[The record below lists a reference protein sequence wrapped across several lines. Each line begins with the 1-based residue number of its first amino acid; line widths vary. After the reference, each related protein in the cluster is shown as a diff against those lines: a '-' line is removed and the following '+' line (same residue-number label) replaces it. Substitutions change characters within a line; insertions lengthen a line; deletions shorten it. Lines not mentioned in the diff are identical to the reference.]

1 MKEFELI
8 RQIQQDTSV
17 SYTTGFEHG
26 VKLGI
31 GDDAA
36 VLALPRGQQLVAA
49 TDTLNAGTHFP
60 DETSPF
66 DIGYKCLAVNLS
78 DLASMGAVPHW
89 ALLSLS
95 LPDADAQWVQSFTQ
109 GLMTLAQ
116 LHGVSLVG
124 GDTTSGPMSISLT
137 ALGSVSPGLQMQ
149 RSGAQ
154 PGDLVVVS
162 GTVGGAA
169 YALEQLQKGD
179 EVLEQH
185 LLDRPEPRVA
195 LGQQLAGHA
204 NACIDVSD
212 GLLADLGHILKASAC
227 AAKLNL
233 ENLPCSDALSKL
245 GLEARYRYQLSGGDD
260 YELLFTLPPT
270 SREKLADWRRQLN
283 IRLSVIGEIVEGSGV
298 ECIGADGEPYSVEYA
313 GFEHFGVND

>member
-8 RQIQQDTSV
+8 RQIQQQANTPG
-17 SYTTGFEHG
+17 TG
-26 VKLGI
+26 VILGI

-36 VLALPRGQQLVAA
+36 VLEIPAGRHLVAA

-60 DETSPF
+60 LETNPF

-95 LPDADAQWVQSFTQ
+95 LPGADEQWVQSFMQ
-109 GLMTLAQ
+109 GLMSLAR

-137 ALGSVSPGLQMQ
+137 ALGSVPPGLQMQ

-162 GTVGGAA
+162 GSVGGAA
-169 YALEQLQKGD
+169 YALDQLQSGKQA
-179 EVLEQH
+179 EEQH

-195 LGQQLAGHA
+195 LGQLLAGHA

-212 GLLADLGHILKASAC
+212 GLLADLGHILESSVC
-227 AAKLNL
+227 AAKLDL
-233 ENLPCSDALSKL
+233 EKLPCSDALAKV
-245 GLEARYRYQLSGGDD
+245 GVEARYRYQLSGGDD
-260 YELLFTLPPT
+260 YELLFTLPPEC
-270 SREKLADWRRQLN
+270 REKLADWRRQLN
-283 IRLSVIGEIVEGSGV
+283 LRLSVIGGIVEGSGV
-298 ECIGADGEPYSVEYA
+298 ECIGANGEPWSIDYA
-313 GFEHFGVND
+313 GFEHFGANG

>member
-8 RQIQQDTSV
+8 RQIQQQATV
-17 SYTTGFEHG
+17 SGSG
-26 VKLGI
+26 VVLGI

-36 VLALPRGQQLVAA
+36 VLEVPFGKHLVAA

-60 DETSPF
+60 VETDPF

-95 LPDADAQWVQSFTQ
+95 LPEADQQWVQSFTR
-109 GLMTLAQ
+109 GLMSLAQ
-116 LHGVSLVG
+116 AHGVSLVG

-149 RSGAQ
+149 RNGAK

-169 YALEQLQKGD
+169 YALGQLQKGQMV
-179 EVLEQH
+179 EEQH
-185 LLDRPEPRVA
+185 LLDRPEPRVE
-195 LGQQLAGHA
+195 LGQFLAGHA
-204 NACIDVSD
+204 NACIDISD
-212 GLLADLGHILKASAC
+212 GLLADLGHILDASTC
-227 AAKLNL
+227 AAKL
-233 ENLPCSDALSKL
+233 EVDKLPYSEALSKVDA
-245 GLEARYRYQLSGGDD
+245 GTRHRYQLSGGDD
-260 YELLFTLPPT
+260 YELLFTIPVA
-270 SREKLADWRRQLN
+270 SRDKIAQWCRQLN
-283 IRLSVIGEIVEGSGV
+283 ISLSVIGEVLEGSGIQ
-298 ECIGADGEPYSVEYA
+298 CIQSNGEPYSIEYA
-313 GFEHFGVND
+313 GFEHFGATS